1 MIINTSSDVMWLWV
15 NLKRLYLEQFLRWKI
30 IFIQQH
36 CLWQR
41 FYSQQSIRHNSGGMG
56 FDEKSVFHVS
66 SLINSPLILVYLI
79 FYVRVL
85 SLTQLTNLLSARLLQ
100 IACQEIF
107 LDIWEI
113 LLPSPTC
120 MAWICYNA
128 LPLVWV
134 IWILLAML
142 VYFVL

>member
-1 MIINTSSDVMWLWV
+1 MWLWV
-15 NLKRLYLEQFLRWKI
+15 CHCLSQFILKFQAFILIFGA

-41 FYSQQSIRHNSGGMG
+41 FCSQLSIRHNSGGMG

-66 SLINSPLILVYLI
+66 SLINSPLIWVYLI
-79 FYVRVL
+79 FYLRV
-85 SLTQLTNLLSARLLQ
+85 SLTQLTSYTARLLQ

-107 LDIWEI
+107 LDTWEV

-120 MAWICYNA
+120 MAWICYSA

-134 IWILLAML
+134 IRILQAML